1 MIFDH
6 VLLTIS
12 LVCLQH
18 KNYST
23 MIIMMT
29 MMMLQRV
36 ILSNDKSFEKLMR
49 KVFSCAEEER
59 KKTFF
64 IFALLVILSLLNTLY
79 STRYFHRFCCL
90 PTFCVCLPSQFHIVS
105 VINMTIFSDTRS
117 CIFLCDIDARKSLG
131 LASNA

>member
-49 KVFSCAEEER
+49 KVFFSCAEEEE
-59 KKTFF
+59 KKKLFF
-64 IFALLVILSLLNTLY
+64 IFPMLVILPLLNTLY
-79 STRYFHRFCCL
+79 STQYFHRLCCL
-90 PTFCVCLPSQFHIVS
+90 PTFLCVFTF
-105 VINMTIFSDTRS
+105 TISY
-117 CIFLCDIDARKSLG
+117 CQCDKHD
-131 LASNA
+131 NFV